1 MDRDTKIQSDL
12 KVTPNALEEN
22 WQSNMSESRQK
33 AFVVIGINTAFSSR
47 KRRDSVRETWMPQ
60 GRLTSSSASCQDQ
73 RLRKSIYILTCFL
86 FEFIR

>member
-47 KRRDSVRETWMPQ
+47 RRRDSVRETWMPK
-60 GRLTSSSASCQDQ
+60 GNGHKRLINS
-73 RLRKSIYILTCFL
+73 RFKYP
-86 FEFIR
+86 